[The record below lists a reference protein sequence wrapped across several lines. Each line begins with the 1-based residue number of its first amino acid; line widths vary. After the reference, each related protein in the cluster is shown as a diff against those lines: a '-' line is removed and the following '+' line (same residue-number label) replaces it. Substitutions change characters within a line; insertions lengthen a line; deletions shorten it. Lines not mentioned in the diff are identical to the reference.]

1 MVKRKLEKNFNF
13 QKDNMYNFNFAKF
26 LKAGVHF
33 GHSTS
38 KWNPKINHYLLMQ
51 NQGIDIIDLYKTKKK
66 LYSSCLFLKKITA
79 SGKIVLFVGTK
90 EQAKQIIA
98 YYANTVNMPYINAR
112 WFGGLLTNF
121 STIQESIYKMNSIKQ
136 KKDAGF
142 YNLIS
147 KKERLLISRL
157 YTKLKKNL
165 GSVSNLNLLPSCL
178 VIIDIN
184 KEQAAVK
191 EALTLGI
198 PIVGIVDTNSD
209 PEKMNFPIVA
219 NDDNSKSI
227 NLILYYLANSIANG
241 VYLYLS
247 NKKHILC
254 KTQSSKILR
263 N

>member
-13 QKDNMYNFNFAKF
+13 QKDNMYNLKFSKF
-26 LKAGVHF
+26 LKSGVHF

-51 NQGIDIIDLYKTKKK
+51 KKGIHIIDLYKTKKK
-66 LYSSCLFLKKITA
+66 IYSSCLFLKKITA

-90 EQAKQIIA
+90 EQAKKIIA
-98 YYANTVNMPYINAR
+98 YYANNINER
-112 WFGGLLTNF
+112 WIGGLLTNF
-121 STIQESIYKMNSIKQ
+121 STIRESIYKMNMIKQ
-136 KKDAGF
+136 NKYSGL

-165 GSVSNLNLLPSCL
+165 GSVRNLNFIPDCI

-191 EALTLGI
+191 EALKLGI

-209 PEKMNFPIVA
+209 PEKMNFPIPA

-227 NLILYYLANSIANG
+227 NLILYYIANAIESG
-241 VYLYLS
+241 VHLYLS
-247 NKKHILC
+247 NKKNTHVLVN
-254 KTQSSKILR
+254 QQY
-263 N
+263 

>member
-13 QKDNMYNFNFAKF
+13 QKDNMYNLKYSNF

-51 NQGIDIIDLYKTKKK
+51 NKGIHIIDLYKTKKK

-90 EQAKQIIA
+90 EQAKKILA
-98 YYANTVNMPYINAR
+98 YYANNINMPYINER
-112 WFGGLLTNF
+112 WIGGLLTNF
-121 STIQESIYKMNSIKQ
+121 SKIRKSISKMNMIKQ
-136 KKDAGF
+136 NKYSGL

-147 KKERLLISRL
+147 KKERLIISRL

-165 GSVSNLNLLPSCL
+165 GSVKNLKFLPDCI

-191 EALTLGI
+191 EALKLGI
-198 PIVGIVDTNSD
+198 PTIGIADTNSD
-209 PEKMNFPIVA
+209 PEKMNFPIPA

-227 NLILYYLANSIANG
+227 NLILYYIANAIASG
-241 VYLYLS
+241 VHLYLS
-247 NKKHILC
+247 NKKS
-254 KTQSSKILR
+254 TTY
-263 N
+263 